1 MERSAI
7 EKIVELAAPN
17 IVEEYGFTYSD
28 KPLKVVQ
35 QPRVNTMN
43 FRTLRGLVDT
53 LKKEHGNFVSP
64 FVSHLV
70 VNVLSETEVEVY
82 SGIDDVDRTR
92 EIPYHSEAETIHIDF
107 NRKLDYESMMITL
120 KSKFV
125 ETPELLELVKLL
137 GTITEEHSSQ
147 TSDDGFSQS
156 VVVKKGTVLKEN
168 RTIKPIVKLKPYR
181 TFNEVDQPESEFLI
195 RLSEGSY
202 VAIYEAD
209 GDAWKLRA
217 RENIAEYLRNE
228 LAELI
233 ENGTLIVV
241 E

>member
-7 EKIVELAAPN
+7 EKIVELSAPN
-17 IVEEYGFTYSD
+17 IIEKAGFIYSD
-28 KPLKVVQ
+28 KRLEVIK

-53 LKKEHGNFVSP
+53 LKKEHDNFASP
-64 FVSHLV
+64 LV

-82 SGIDDVDRTR
+82 SAINSVDRTR

-125 ETPELLELVKLL
+125 ETPELLELIKLL
-137 GTITEEHSSQ
+137 GTITEENSSK

-156 VVVKKGTVLKEN
+156 VVVRAGIALKAEQ
-168 RTIKPIVKLKPYR
+168 TIKPIVKLKPYR

-195 RLSEGSY
+195 RLSEGGY

-209 GDAWKLRA
+209 GGAWKLKA

-228 LAELI
+228 LSELI
-233 ENGTLIVV
+233 ENETLIVV

>member
-7 EKIVELAAPN
+7 EKIVELSAPN
-17 IVEEYGFTYSD
+17 IIEKDGFTYSD
-28 KPLKVVQ
+28 KSLKVVQ

-53 LKKEHGNFVSP
+53 LKKEHDNFASP
-64 FVSHLV
+64 LV

-82 SGIDDVDRTR
+82 SAINSVDRTR

-125 ETPELLELVKLL
+125 ETPELLELIKLL
-137 GTITEEHSSQ
+137 GTITEENSSK

-156 VVVKKGTVLKEN
+156 VVVRSGIALKAEQ
-168 RTIKPIVKLKPYR
+168 TIKPIVKLKPYR

-195 RLSEGSY
+195 RLSEGGY

-209 GDAWKLRA
+209 GGAWKLKA

-228 LAELI
+228 LSELI
-233 ENGTLIVV
+233 ENETLIVV

>member
-1 MERSAI
+1 MERTAI
-7 EKIVELAAPN
+7 EKITELAAPN
-17 IVEEYGFTYSD
+17 IIEKDGFTYSD
-28 KPLKVVQ
+28 KSLKVVQ

-43 FRTLRGLVDT
+43 FRTLRGVVDT
-53 LKKEHGNFVSP
+53 LKKEHYNFVSP
-64 FVSHLV
+64 LV

-82 SGIDDVDRTR
+82 SAINNVDRTR

-137 GTITEEHSSQ
+137 GTITDENTNQ
-147 TSDDGFSQS
+147 TSDDGFSQT
-156 VVVKKGTVLKEN
+156 VIVRKGIALKGDQVI
-168 RTIKPIVKLKPYR
+168 RPIIKLKPYR

-195 RLSEGSY
+195 RLSEGGC
-202 VAIYEAD
+202 AALYEAD
-209 GDAWKLRA
+209 GGAWKLKA

-228 LAELI
+228 LSELI
-233 ENGTLIVV
+233 ENGALIVV

>member
-17 IVEEYGFTYSD
+17 VIEKDGFTYSD
-28 KPLKVVQ
+28 KCLKVVQ
-35 QPRVNTMN
+35 QPKVSTMN

-53 LKKEHGNFVSP
+53 LKKEHRNFVSP
-64 FVSHLV
+64 LV
-70 VNVLSETEVEVY
+70 VNVLGETEVEVY
-82 SGIDDVDRTR
+82 SAINEFDRTR
-92 EIPYHSEAETIHIDF
+92 EIPYHSEAETMHIDF

-125 ETPELLELVKLL
+125 ETSELLELIKLL
-137 GTITEEHSSQ
+137 GTITEENFTQ

-156 VVVKKGTVLKEN
+156 VVVKKSAAFKEN
-168 RTIKPIVKLKPYR
+168 RTIKPIIKLKPYR

-195 RLSEGSY
+195 RLSEGNY

-209 GDAWKLRA
+209 GGAWKLKA
-217 RENIAEYLRNE
+217 RENIADYLRNE
-228 LAELI
+228 LSELI
-233 ENGTLIVV
+233 ENETLIVV